1 MNAKAT
7 KTFVTRMRSV
17 PILLGLLTAPAKMDL
32 SGMDTRDQVKNY
44 RHVEVQHLIRICT
57 KALRFESRAAVIQI
71 SLAYW

>member
-1 MNAKAT
+1 
-7 KTFVTRMRSV
+7 MRSV
-17 PILLGLLTAPAKMDL
+17 PILLGLLIAPAKMDL

-44 RHVEVQHLIRICT
+44 RHVEVHLIRICT